1 VLFRSQI
8 TSYYQNQNK
17 QFVSED
23 KLTTYLNIGLNAT
36 EDETTNIAPVLQ
48 EELSLLKEDGFY
60 TELTGGPAL
69 TYGLN
74 DVTKREVMKAELIAI
89 PVMLIILLL
98 VFRTVSAA
106 VVPLVVAM
114 FALVGTMIVTYLIG
128 TQYTLNVL
136 TFNIISM
143 IGLGVVVDYALFIVN
158 RFRNELQQHSVKKS
172 VRIAIET
179 SGRAVFYSGLT
190 VAISLAA
197 LF

>member
-1 VLFRSQI
+1 
-8 TSYYQNQNK
+8 
-17 QFVSED
+17 
-23 KLTTYLNIGLNAT
+23 
-36 EDETTNIAPVLQ
+36 
-48 EELSLLKEDGFY
+48 
-60 TELTGGPAL
+60 
-69 TYGLN
+69 
-74 DVTKREVMKAELIAI
+74 
-89 PVMLIILLL
+89 
-98 VFRTVSAA
+98 
-106 VVPLVVAM
+106 
-114 FALVGTMIVTYLIG
+114 TYLIG

-197 LF
+197 LFIPNMMIFISIARRGVNLVIFAILSSLTILPSILVLMGENINWGKLPFYKRVTGGNKWNLFISKIIKKPIL